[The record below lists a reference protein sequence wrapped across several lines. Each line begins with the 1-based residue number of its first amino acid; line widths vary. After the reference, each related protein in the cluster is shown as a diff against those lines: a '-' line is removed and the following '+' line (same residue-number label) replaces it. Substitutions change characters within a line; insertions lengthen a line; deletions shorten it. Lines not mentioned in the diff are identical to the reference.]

1 MRTHYQA
8 PFPQRYPMGTLQAVH
23 DFYNLQD
30 TSGTKNFLPL
40 GRKRELT
47 IAVLGGRWQFRGWQP
62 LELVTNGNSRI
73 HFMEV
78 LT

>member
-1 MRTHYQA
+1 
-8 PFPQRYPMGTLQAVH
+8 
-23 DFYNLQD
+23 LQD